1 MTAFVANVN
10 PNEDSPE
17 AKEQH
22 EQGVVT
28 FEVVSVHLYPYQD
41 WCKED
46 VLEVAKV
53 GGKSLVPWYDLGKVI
68 LSHFPQQLQVDSSAE
83 VSGILELGNVWVF
96 VQLIHR
102 PIRTKN
108 QVHKKPIA

>member
-1 MTAFVANVN
+1 MANVN

-41 WCKED
+41 
-46 VLEVAKV
+46 
-53 GGKSLVPWYDLGKVI
+53 
-68 LSHFPQQLQVDSSAE
+68 
-83 VSGILELGNVWVF
+83 
-96 VQLIHR
+96 
-102 PIRTKN
+102 
-108 QVHKKPIA
+108 